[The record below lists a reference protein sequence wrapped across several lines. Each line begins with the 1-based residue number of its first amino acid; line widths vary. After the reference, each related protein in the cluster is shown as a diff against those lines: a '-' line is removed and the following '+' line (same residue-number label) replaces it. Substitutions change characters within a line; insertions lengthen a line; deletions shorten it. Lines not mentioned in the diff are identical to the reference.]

1 MTPSRMKAVQIHA
14 YGGPEELRHEE
25 VPRPEPGEGEVL
37 VRVHAASVNPVDSKS
52 RAGGAV
58 VMRPGGQRLPLP
70 IILGWD
76 VSGTV
81 ESAGAGADF
90 APGDEVYGM
99 IRFPEIGAAYAEYAT
114 APAAHLAR
122 KPASLSHEEAAAL
135 PLVALTA
142 WQALFDTAGLSA
154 GQRVLIHAAAGGV
167 GHVAVQLARWK
178 GAEVIG
184 TASARNE
191 GFLRE
196 LGVDRFVDYNAG
208 PLEEAVGGDVDVV
221 LDPIGGETQERSLRL
236 LRRGGIL
243 VSIVGA
249 PPADRAAE
257 LGVRGERI
265 LVRPHREQLVEI
277 ARLVEEGKLRPTLD
291 SVFPLAEARA
301 AHERIDSHR
310 ARGKIVLRVPG

>member
-1 MTPSRMKAVQIHA
+1 MKAVQIHA